1 MKSFRFNL
9 ATLLVAIGVL
19 ACALG
24 YLVQAGFAEALF
36 KIQSNQ
42 LSVDS
47 EGVLRGYLACQCSI
61 AVSQAGSLRN
71 VSDDEAR
78 I

>member
-47 EGVLRGYLACQCSI
+47 EGVLRGY
-61 AVSQAGSLRN
+61 
-71 VSDDEAR
+71 
-78 I
+78 

>member
-42 LSVDS
+42 LAFRGQRRRIARVL
-47 EGVLRGYLACQCSI
+47 GVPMFDRCFPS
-61 AVSQAGSLRN
+61 
-71 VSDDEAR
+71 R
-78 I
+78 ILTECF